1 MSELPIPEP
10 TPEPD
15 STESPDNTEN
25 QDNPESPE
33 TTGPSKEELRL
44 AMKAFRKRLKLT
56 QLDDDSRLGHGAM
69 TGGSKSRVAAIRPP
83 DQFPKSVW
91 LELANQGKLRREG
104 GGLYSLVEQQ

>member
-1 MSELPIPEP
+1 MSDSPTTDATPEP
-10 TPEPD
+10 TLE
-15 STESPDNTEN
+15 
-25 QDNPESPE
+25 
-33 TTGPSKEELRL
+33 GPSKEELRL

-69 TGGSKSRVAAIRPP
+69 TGGSKSRVAAITPP
-83 DQFPKSVW
+83 DQFAKAIW